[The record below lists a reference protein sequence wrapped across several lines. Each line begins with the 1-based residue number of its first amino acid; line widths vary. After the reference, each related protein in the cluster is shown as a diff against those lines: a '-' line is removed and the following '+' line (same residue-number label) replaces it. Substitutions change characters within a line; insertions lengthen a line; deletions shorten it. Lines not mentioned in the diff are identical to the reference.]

1 MQRLFRSHSFHV
13 DSWEQV
19 KNNNAMVIYHGY
31 LCEERLAYYW
41 FSSSQTE
48 RAAKKKSQNISAATD
63 WSLYRYKGAAVY
75 MAHCQCCS
83 ITSSN

>member
-1 MQRLFRSHSFHV
+1 MQRLFRPHSFHA
-13 DSWEQV
+13 DSWEHV
-19 KNNNAMVIYHGY
+19 KIITPW
-31 LCEERLAYYW
+31 LSSCEERLAYYW
-41 FSSSQTE
+41 FNSNQTE
-48 RAAKKKSQNISAATD
+48 RVAKKKMSQNISAATD